1 MKMDP
6 RDQEPELMRTRVEQ
20 RVPEQETWAPQSED
34 SVLSAS
40 ATCSTQLCL
49 ASQSLGASGAAS
61 VKWPLKPTS
70 GVTMA
75 SNVSTKTAENVL
87 QAESCIHGPWKPDKI
102 KEPVPWAKTGRSGV
116 G

>member
-1 MKMDP
+1 M
-6 RDQEPELMRTRVEQ
+6 
-20 RVPEQETWAPQSED
+20 PEQETWAPQSED

-70 GVTMA
+70 GVTVA
-75 SNVSTKTAENVL
+75 SNVSTKTAESVL
-87 QAESCIHGPWKPDKI
+87 QLRAVFMAPGSLTRW
-102 KEPVPWAKTGRSGV
+102 RSMCLGLRQAGV
-116 G
+116 GLA